1 MPAAGLPE
9 AGLHHP
15 APIARFGGEGNPIAQ
30 HVCKTARNV
39 SGLLYMHPSIDPMDT
54 NAYGLYTCDSGNR
67 RDGMGTSTV
76 GTAVV
81 SGLRNAL
88 LTGEIGAGVRLS
100 YSKLADRFGVSR
112 IPVREAM
119 QTLVAEGLVVMVD
132 GVPYSR
138 RLSILE
144 LQELFEM
151 RMAVEPYLTQIAV
164 PQVGRA
170 EIIKMTGFFEVMSET
185 TDVVEWLEANANFHA
200 TMYHRANRPM
210 TIEHIDNLRKLADRY
225 LFLHLAV
232 IGNVEHLQVE
242 HAAILEAAKAADGAR
257 INELTRTHLETSHEF
272 IVRYLL
278 ANDDEDHA

>member
-1 MPAAGLPE
+1 MASA
-9 AGLHHP
+9 
-15 APIARFGGEGNPIAQ
+15 
-30 HVCKTARNV
+30 
-39 SGLLYMHPSIDPMDT
+39 
-54 NAYGLYTCDSGNR
+54 
-67 RDGMGTSTV
+67 TV

-88 LTGEIGAGVRLS
+88 LTGEIGADVRLS

-119 QTLVAEGLVVMVD
+119 QALVAEGLVVMLD

-170 EIIKMTGFFEVMSET
+170 EIIQMTRYYEMMSDT
-185 TDVVEWLEANANFHA
+185 TDVVEWLQANANFHA
-200 TMYHRANRPM
+200 TMYHQANRPM
-210 TIEHIDNLRKLADRY
+210 TIEHVDQLRKLADRY
-225 LFLHLAV
+225 LYLHLAV

-242 HAAILEAAKAADGAR
+242 HAAILDAAKAGDGKR

-278 ANDDEDHA
+278 ANDKDPA